1 VLGVPLLVAP
11 LAAFVIGLCAVP
23 AIGRIALV
31 CGFLDNPDRCRKL
44 HTAPIALG
52 GGIAV
57 WLATWSGWRISLL
70 QFSPETRGGGDAGW
84 FFTALALATF
94 LILVLGII
102 DDRFGLR
109 GRHKLA
115 GQIVA
120 AGVLVSLGLKIDA
133 WSSFGAHFEP
143 GILAYSLTVLWIVL
157 IINAVNLIDGMDG
170 FCGSVSL
177 IASLAIAFI
186 AYRWGRLEDAM
197 VALALAGALAA
208 FLIFNLPPARIY
220 LGDAGSMT
228 IGMMLSA
235 LSVRSCTVGP
245 RSDVLLMPVIALL
258 MLPVLDVFV
267 AVGRRRL
274 KGRSIFTPDRGH
286 IYDCLKSRLSS
297 KSAALGVGAL
307 LATVGAGAATL
318 ATTYRMGD
326 SVPFLAFAFCVGL
339 LVCTNTFGATE
350 SRLLL
355 FRIRVVLSPL
365 WTAIDPRARGVG
377 QECHLLGKRAWG
389 EVWGALVR
397 EGEASGVWRI
407 ELGIDMTASGEV
419 YQGHWSLPETAQ
431 REPHWSISHNLC
443 AGDVVVGMIRVS
455 GAVDAGGSLC
465 LSRVERLVRIV
476 EGRMMADSAAL
487 SPSEASSLSHM
498 NLSVNSAVNGDLS
511 APWAEA

>member
-1 VLGVPLLVAP
+1 MLGVPLLIAP
-11 LAAFVIGLCAVP
+11 LAAFLIGVCAVP

-31 CGFLDNPDRCRKL
+31 CGFLDNPDRCRKF
-44 HTAPIALG
+44 HAAPIALG

-57 WLATWSGWRISLL
+57 WLATWCGWRVSLL
-70 QFSPETRGGGDAGW
+70 HFSPETRGAGDASW
-84 FFTALALATF
+84 FSAALVFATF
-94 LILVLGII
+94 LILGLGII
-102 DDRFGLR
+102 DDRYGLR

-115 GQIVA
+115 GQVVA
-120 AGVLVSLGLKIDA
+120 AAVLVGLGLKIDA
-133 WSSFGAHFEP
+133 WCSFGAHFET
-143 GILAYSLTVLWIVL
+143 GILAYPLSVFWIVL
-157 IINAVNLIDGMDG
+157 VINAFNLIDGMDG

-186 AYRWGRLEDAM
+186 AYRWGRLEDAT

-208 FLIFNLPPARIY
+208 FLIFNLPPAKIY

-245 RSDVLLMPVIALL
+245 RTDVLLMPVIALL
-258 MLPVLDVFV
+258 MLPVLDVFI

-286 IYDCLKSRLSS
+286 IHDCLKRRLSS
-297 KSAALGVGAL
+297 RSAALGAGAL
-307 LATVGAGAATL
+307 LATLGAGAATL
-318 ATTYRMGD
+318 VTTYRMGD
-326 SVPFLAFAFCVGL
+326 SVAFLAVAFCVGL

-355 FRIRVVLSPL
+355 FRVRVILSPL
-365 WTAIDPRARGVG
+365 WTAIDPRARGID
-377 QECHLLGKRAWG
+377 QECHLLGERAWG
-389 EVWGALVR
+389 EIWGTLVR

-419 YQGHWSLPETAQ
+419 YQGHWSLPEAAQ

-443 AGDVVVGMIRVS
+443 SGDIVVGMIRVS

-465 LSRVERLVRIV
+465 LNRVERLVRIV
-476 EGRMMADSAAL
+476 QERLMADSAPIP
-487 SPSEASSLSHM
+487 SSEASTLSKL
-498 NLSVNSAVNGDLS
+498 NLSVNTAVNVDLS

>member
-1 VLGVPLLVAP
+1 VLGVPLLIAP
-11 LAAFVIGLCAVP
+11 LAAFLIGVCAVP

-31 CGFLDNPDRCRKL
+31 CGFLDNPDPRRKF
-44 HTAPIALG
+44 HAAPIALG

-57 WLATWSGWRISLL
+57 WLATWSGWQVSLL
-70 QFSPETRGGGDAGW
+70 HFTPATPGGGESSW
-84 FFTALALATF
+84 FFAALLFATF
-94 LILVLGII
+94 LILGLGII
-102 DDRFGLR
+102 DDRYGLR

-115 GQIVA
+115 GQVVA
-120 AGVLVSLGLKIDA
+120 AAVLVVLGLRIDA
-133 WSSFGAHFEP
+133 WSSFGARFET
-143 GILAYSLTVLWIVL
+143 GILAYPLTALWIVFVV
-157 IINAVNLIDGMDG
+157 NALNLIDGMDG

-186 AYRWGRLEDAM
+186 AYRCGRLTDAM
-197 VALALAGALAA
+197 VALALAGALLA
-208 FLIFNLPPARIY
+208 FLIFNLPPAKIY

-245 RSDVLLMPVIALL
+245 RSEVLLIPVIALL
-258 MLPVLDVFV
+258 MLPMLDVFI

-286 IYDCLKSRLSS
+286 IHDCLKSRLSS
-297 KSAALGVGAL
+297 GSAALGAGAL

-318 ATTYRMGD
+318 ATTYHMGD
-326 SVPFLAFAFCVGL
+326 SVPFLAVAFCVCL

-355 FRIRVVLSPL
+355 FRIRVILSPL
-365 WTAIDPRARGVG
+365 WTAIDPRARGIG

-389 EVWGALVR
+389 EIWGALVR
-397 EGEASGVWRI
+397 EGEASGVWQI

-419 YQGHWSLPETAQ
+419 YHGHWSLPEAAQ

-443 AGDVVVGMIRVS
+443 AGDIVMGMIRVS

-465 LSRVERLVRIV
+465 LNRVERLVRIV
-476 EGRMMADSAAL
+476 EGQLMPDSALL
-487 SPSEASSLSHM
+487 SSTVPSPLSDM
-498 NLSVNSAVNGDLS
+498 NLSEDSAMNVDLS